1 MLVRDIMTTQVVAID
16 PDLPIRDATALM
28 TQRGVRHFPVVRP
41 APGPDG
47 GSEAGTLVGIVS
59 DRDLRT
65 VGSDHPDADPSVGV
79 RDPVAKVMRSPV
91 LTAHP
96 LEPIEETARAMRDR
110 RVGAM
115 PVMDGDDLVG
125 IVTSADLLSAL
136 VRMTGVGVGV
146 SRLEVELPDRPG
158 ALAGLLDRIASRNAS
173 VTSVMSARSEPDAV
187 TFVLHVATINGPG
200 LTAFL
205 RDEGFTVLW
214 PGALTD
220 DVPVGASE

>member
-16 PDLPIRDATALM
+16 SDLPIRDATALM
-28 TQRGVRHFPVVRP
+28 TQRGVRHFPVMHP
-41 APGPDG
+41 AS
-47 GSEAGTLVGIVS
+47 GSDEDADRSRLAGIVS

-65 VGSDHPDADPSVGV
+65 VGSDHPDADPSIGV
-79 RDPVAKVMRSPV
+79 RDPVAAVMRSPV

-173 VTSVMSARSEPDAV
+173 VTSVMSARSEPDAI

-200 LTAFL
+200 LTTFL
-205 RDEGFTVLW
+205 RDEGYTILW
-214 PGALTD
+214 PRALAD
-220 DVPVGASE
+220 DLAPTASP